1 VEYENYRRTIFSKN
15 LEMITKHNAEATHSY
30 TLEINK
36 FADFTA
42 EEFNARY
49 NGFRSSANLSVV
61 LQSFIR
67 SF

>member
-1 VEYENYRRTIFSKN
+1 
-15 LEMITKHNAEATHSY
+15 MITKHNAEATHSY